1 LSRLTWSQRSR
12 KLAGGITQRKACSY
26 ASKEWKQ
33 EAADWVVK
41 HTLASGSREVCQDL
55 LGHKEA
61 GSLLVG

>member
-1 LSRLTWSQRSR
+1 L
-12 KLAGGITQRKACSY
+12 
-26 ASKEWKQ
+26 KEWQQ